1 MWCHLTTQEEGHYQT
16 AVNTCN
22 AKIHPP
28 LEAWPQLLSLKL
40 FFFGGGEIDAQRAY
54 DSLKLLTNSDTQL
67 PACSFGECCFHS
79 PWHSSANTCVHRVGQ
94 VHFSGA
100 PCTRDLRTCALKGGL
115 VCCFLKQHLDSR
127 PQGSYLWSSREQTLS
142 FQKVSRTHSTHRAGP
157 PAALCSLEGN
167 PQMLTHWFPLM
178 KSRRQSQVWVSANVR
193 KVPLGLQ
200 CIFQCSVWNR
210 NINRTFKML
219 LLGYF

>member
-1 MWCHLTTQEEGHYQT
+1 MPTYYPQGGPLA

-40 FFFGGGEIDAQRAY
+40 FFGGGVLRNRCSEGLWFIKVADQLRYSTA
-54 DSLKLLTNSDTQL
+54 SLFFWRMLLSL
-67 PACSFGECCFHS
+67 PLAEFCQHMC
-79 PWHSSANTCVHRVGQ
+79 
-94 VHFSGA
+94 A
-100 PCTRDLRTCALKGGL
+100 PCTWDLWTCALKGGL
-115 VCCFLKQHLDSR
+115 VCCFLKQQLYFH
-127 PQGSYLWSSREQTLS
+127 PQGSYLWYSQEQTHS
-142 FQKVSRTHSTHRAGP
+142 FQKVSRTHSAHRAGV
-157 PAALCSLEGN
+157 PAALCSLEEN
-167 PQMLTHWFPLM
+167 LQMLTHWFPQM
-178 KSRRQSQVWVSANVR
+178 KSRRQPQAWVSTNVR

-219 LLGYF
+219 LLGYYISKSKQFL